1 MGESAA
7 GKKAETELFR
17 KAALEKLA
25 SPEQLD
31 QLLRVTAA
39 RGWLALVAVGAL
51 LAVAV
56 VWSILGRVPT
66 TVSGNGILVNR
77 ANPMEVVAAHGG
89 TLMDVK
95 VQVGDEVY
103 AGQVIAD
110 VAQPDLGEQ
119 LRRSRDELAELK
131 DQQAVLDRRDQVAR
145 DLELKAISQL
155 RTAITEYMA
164 TAEKRRGTLQGV
176 VTKYRALA
184 ARGAASDGEV
194 LAVEQNLDLIE
205 KEVAESRVRLKE
217 LVAREE
223 QLEQNVRKDAL
234 GRQLRINDVKRAV
247 AGLEERPER
256 TGHVVSP
263 FSGRVAEVRV
273 SRRYTEIKTGTPILL
288 LVPGGDQEDL
298 MAMVYVPAAEGKR
311 VAEGMRVEVC
321 PSTVRREEHGHLV
334 GEVVAVAELPTTEQ
348 AMQARL
354 SDAGLVQAFVKTS
367 GIPLEVQVRLR
378 PDAGTVSG
386 YEWSSGQGPLTRLS
400 RGTLCTASFV
410 VKEQRPISLALPLL
424 KEKLGLK

>member
-1 MGESAA
+1 MAESTA
-7 GKKAETELFR
+7 GRKAETELFR

-31 QLLRVTAA
+31 QLLQVTAA
-39 RGWLALVAVGAL
+39 RGWLALLAVCAL

-66 TVSGNGILVNR
+66 TVGGSGILVNR

-95 VQVGDEVY
+95 VQVGDEVS
-103 AGQVIAD
+103 AGQIIAD
-110 VAQPDLGEQ
+110 VAQPDLNEQ

-131 DQQAVLDRRDQVAR
+131 DQQVVLDRRDQTAR
-145 DLELKAISQL
+145 DLEMKAISQL
-155 RTAITEYMA
+155 RTAITEYVA
-164 TAEKRRGTLQGV
+164 TAEKRRGTLQGIV
-176 VTKYRALA
+176 AKYKNLA
-184 ARGAASDGEV
+184 ARGASNESEV
-194 LAVEQNLDLIE
+194 LAVEQNLDLID
-205 KEVAESRVRLKE
+205 KEVSESRVRLKE

-234 GRQLRINDVKRAV
+234 TRQLRINDVKRTV
-247 AGLEERPER
+247 AGLEERLER
-256 TGHVVSP
+256 TSHVVSP

-273 SRRYTEIKTGTPILL
+273 SRRYTEIKTGSPILL
-288 LVPGGDQEDL
+288 LVPGGDEDGL
-298 MAMVYVPAAEGKR
+298 MAIVYVPAAEGKR
-311 VAEGMRVEVC
+311 VATGMRVEVC
-321 PSTVRREEHGHLV
+321 PSTVRREEHGYLV

-348 AMQARL
+348 AMQAHL
-354 SDAGLVQAFVKTS
+354 SDAGLVQAFVKNS

-378 PDAGTVSG
+378 ADASTASG
-386 YEWSSGQGPLTRLS
+386 YEWSSGQGPPTGLS

>member
-1 MGESAA
+1 MGESTA
-7 GKKAETELFR
+7 GKKTETELFR
-17 KAALEKLA
+17 KVALEKLA

-31 QLLRVTAA
+31 QLLRVTGA

-56 VWSILGRVPT
+56 VWSVLGRVPT
-66 TVSGNGILVNR
+66 TVSGSGILVNR

-95 VQVGDEVY
+95 VQVGDEVS

-110 VAQPDLGEQ
+110 VAQPDLAEQ
-119 LRRSRDELAELK
+119 LRCSRDELAELK
-131 DQQAVLDRRDQVAR
+131 DNQVVLDQRDKVAR
-145 DLELKAISQL
+145 DLEMKAISQL
-155 RTAITEYMA
+155 RTAILEFIA
-164 TAEKRRGTLQGV
+164 TAEKRRVTLQGV
-176 VTKYRALA
+176 ISKYRTLV
-184 ARGAASDGEV
+184 ARGAGNESEV
-194 LAVEQNLDLIE
+194 LAVEQNLDLID

-223 QLEQNVRKDAL
+223 QLEQSVRKDSL
-234 GRQLRINDVKRAV
+234 TRQLHINDVKRTI
-247 AGLEERPER
+247 AGLEERLGR

-288 LVPGGDQEDL
+288 LVPGDEQEDL

-321 PSTVRREEHGHLV
+321 PSTVRREEHGYLV
-334 GEVVAVAELPTTEQ
+334 GEVIAVAELPTTEQ
-348 AMQARL
+348 AMLAHL

-378 PDAGTVSG
+378 PDSHTPSG
-386 YEWSSGQGPLTRLS
+386 YEWSSVQGPPTRLS

-410 VKEQRPISLALPLL
+410 VKEQRPISLALPLI
-424 KEKLGLK
+424 KDKLGLK

>member
-1 MGESAA
+1 MAEPTA
-7 GKKAETELFR
+7 GRKAETELFR

-31 QLLRVTAA
+31 QLLQVTAA
-39 RGWLALVAVGAL
+39 RGWLALLAVCAL

-66 TVSGNGILVNR
+66 TVSGSGILVNR

-95 VQVGDEVY
+95 VQVGDEVR

-110 VAQPDLGEQ
+110 VAQPDLAEQ
-119 LRRSRDELAELK
+119 LRQSRAELAELQ
-131 DQQAVLDRRDQVAR
+131 DHQVVLDRRDQVAR
-145 DLELKAISQL
+145 DLEMKAISQL
-155 RTAITEYMA
+155 RTAITEYIA
-164 TAEKRRGTLQGV
+164 TAEKRRTTLQGILA
-176 VTKYRALA
+176 KYRTLA
-184 ARGAASDGEV
+184 TRGAANESEV
-194 LAVEQNLDLIE
+194 LAVEQNLDLID
-205 KEVAESRVRLKE
+205 KEVSESRVRLKE

-234 GRQLRINDVKRAV
+234 TRQLKINDVKRTI
-247 AGLEERPER
+247 AGLEERLER
-256 TGHVVSP
+256 TSHVVSP

-273 SRRYTEIKTGTPILL
+273 SRRYTEIKTGTPVLL

-298 MAMVYVPAAEGKR
+298 MAIVYVPAAEGKR

-321 PSTVRREEHGHLV
+321 PSTVRREEYGYLV

-348 AMQARL
+348 AMQAHL

-378 PDAGTVSG
+378 PDEHTTSG
-386 YEWSSGQGPLTRLS
+386 YEWSSGQGPPTQLS

>member
-1 MGESAA
+1 MGESTA
-7 GKKAETELFR
+7 GKRAETELFR

-31 QLLRVTAA
+31 QLLRVTGA
-39 RGWLALVAVGAL
+39 RGWLALLAVGAL

-56 VWSILGRVPT
+56 AWSVLGRVPT
-66 TVSGNGILVNR
+66 TVSGTGILVNR
-77 ANPMEVVAAHGG
+77 ANPMEVVAANGG

-95 VQVGDEVY
+95 VQVGDEVS

-110 VAQPDLGEQ
+110 VAQPDLAEQ
-119 LRRSRDELAELK
+119 LCRSRDELAELR

-145 DLELKAISQL
+145 DLEIKAISQL
-155 RTAITEYMA
+155 RTTVTEYLA
-164 TAEKRRGTLQGV
+164 TAETRRGTLQNIV
-176 VTKYRALA
+176 AKHRTLA
-184 ARGAASDGEV
+184 ARGVANEAEV
-194 LAVEQNLDLIE
+194 LAVEQNLDQIE
-205 KEVAESRVRLKE
+205 KESAESRVRLKE
-217 LVAREE
+217 LAAREE
-223 QLEQNVRKDAL
+223 HLEQTLRRDAL
-234 GRQLRINDVKRAV
+234 GRQLRINDVKRTV
-247 AGLEERPER
+247 AGLEERLER
-256 TGHVVSP
+256 TSHVVSP

-288 LVPGGDQEDL
+288 LVPGGEQDDL
-298 MAMVYVPAAEGKR
+298 MAVVYVPAAEGKQ

-321 PSTVRREEHGHLV
+321 PSTVRREEHGYLV

-378 PDAGTVSG
+378 PDPGTPSG
-386 YEWSSGQGPLTRLS
+386 YEWSSRGGPPTRLS

-410 VKEQRPISLALPLL
+410 VKEQRPASLAIPLL
-424 KEKLGLK
+424 KDKLGLK

>member
-1 MGESAA
+1 MGESTA
-7 GKKAETELFR
+7 GKRAETELFR

-31 QLLRVTAA
+31 QLLRVTGA
-39 RGWLALVAVGAL
+39 RGWLALLAVSAL
-51 LAVAV
+51 LAVAAA
-56 VWSILGRVPT
+56 WSVLGRVPT
-66 TVSGNGILVNR
+66 TVSGTGILVSR
-77 ANPMEVVAAHGG
+77 GNPMEVVASNGG

-95 VQVGDEVY
+95 VQVGDEVS

-110 VAQPDLGEQ
+110 VAQPDLAEQ
-119 LRRSRDELAELK
+119 LRRSRDELAELR

-145 DLELKAISQL
+145 DLEMKAISQL

-164 TAEKRRGTLQGV
+164 TAEKRRGTLQNIVAKHRG
-176 VTKYRALA
+176 LA
-184 ARGAASDGEV
+184 ARGVANEAEV
-194 LAVEQNLDLIE
+194 LAVEQNLDQID
-205 KEVAESRVRLKE
+205 KEIAESRVRLKE

-223 QLEQNVRKDAL
+223 HLEQTLRRDAL
-234 GRQLRINDVKRAV
+234 GRQLRINDVKRTV
-247 AGLEERPER
+247 AGLEERLER
-256 TGHVVSP
+256 TSHVVSP

-288 LVPGGDQEDL
+288 LVPGGEQEDL
-298 MAMVYVPAAEGKR
+298 VAVVYVPAAEGKQL
-311 VAEGMRVEVC
+311 AEGMRVEVC
-321 PSTVRREEHGHLV
+321 PSTVRREEYGYLV

-378 PDAGTVSG
+378 PDRGTPSG
-386 YEWSSGQGPLTRLS
+386 YEWSSRGGPPTRLS

-410 VKEQRPISLALPLL
+410 VKEQRPASLAIPLL
-424 KEKLGLK
+424 KDKLGLK

>member
-1 MGESAA
+1 
-7 GKKAETELFR
+7 
-17 KAALEKLA
+17 
-25 SPEQLD
+25 
-31 QLLRVTAA
+31 
-39 RGWLALVAVGAL
+39 
-51 LAVAV
+51 V

-66 TVSGNGILVNR
+66 TVSGSGILVNR

-110 VAQPDLGEQ
+110 VAQPDLAEQ
-119 LRRSRDELAELK
+119 LRRSRDELAELQ
-131 DQQAVLDRRDQVAR
+131 DHQAVLDQRDKVAR
-145 DLELKAISQL
+145 DLEMRAIGQL
-155 RTAITEYMA
+155 RTAILEYIA
-164 TAEKRRGTLQGV
+164 TAEKRRGTLKTIIAKYQGMV
-176 VTKYRALA
+176 
-184 ARGAASDGEV
+184 ARGAANESEV
-194 LAVEQNLDLIE
+194 LAVEQNLDLID

-223 QLEQNVRKDAL
+223 QLEQGVRKDAL
-234 GRQLRINDVKRAV
+234 TRQLRINDVKRTI
-247 AGLEERPER
+247 AGLEERRER

-288 LVPGGDQEDL
+288 LVPGGDQDDL

-321 PSTVRREEHGHLV
+321 PSTVRREEYGYLV
-334 GEVVAVAELPTTEQ
+334 GEVTSVAELPTTEP
-348 AMQARL
+348 AMQAHL
-354 SDAGLVQAFVKTS
+354 GDPGLVQAFVKTS

-378 PDAGTVSG
+378 PDVGTATG
-386 YEWSSGQGPLTRLS
+386 YEWSSGRGPPARLS

-424 KEKLGLK
+424 KEKLGLN